1 MISRTTTCRE
11 LAIVDDR
18 ILQGR
23 RQQNHRPAELD
34 TLTFRDNI
42 KSSLD
47 LGATQEVS
55 LLFLAFKSKQEK
67 LRLQPRRE
75 QRN

>member
-1 MISRTTTCRE
+1 MCRE
-11 LAIVDDR
+11 LAIVDYR

-23 RQQNHRPAELD
+23 RQQNHRPVELD

-47 LGATQEVS
+47 LGATEEVS
-55 LLFLAFKSKQEK
+55 LLFLTFKSNKRSLHPE
-67 LRLQPRRE
+67 R
-75 QRN
+75 

>member
-1 MISRTTTCRE
+1 MISRTTTSRE

-23 RQQNHRPAELD
+23 RQQNHRPVELD

-47 LGATQEVS
+47 LGATEEVS
-55 LLFLAFKSKQEK
+55 LLFLTFKSNKRSLYPE
-67 LRLQPRRE
+67 R
-75 QRN
+75 